1 MKKLGF
7 LALAAL
13 VMMGVAFAPCDS
25 KKTVSLKTEVD
36 SISYFFGAYNGQGL
50 KESVERQQFPG
61 PKLNLEAVISGF
73 NNALDGDTIHLGM
86 DMTAVLNA
94 LNTYVQGIQSKEME
108 SKAAE
113 AEVKKAAAAQFLA
126 ENAKKSGVITT
137 ESGLQ
142 YKVITEGKGK
152 RPNLENEI
160 KVHYHGTL
168 LDGSE
173 FDSSVTRGEP
183 AVFVLG
189 NVIDGWKEGL
199 QLMPVG
205 SKYTLW
211 VPSSLAYDAYGP
223 GPNNIHYGN
232 LLIFEVE
239 LLDIVK

>member
-7 LALAAL
+7 LALAAM
-13 VMMGVAFAPCDS
+13 VMMGVSFASCDS
-25 KKTVSLKTEVD
+25 RNAVSLKTEID
-36 SISYFFGAYNGQGL
+36 SISYLFGAYNGQGL
-50 KESVERQQFPG
+50 KESVEKQQFPG
-61 PKLNLEAVISGF
+61 PKLNLEALISGF
-73 NNALDGDTIHLGM
+73 NNALDGDTTHLGM
-86 DMTAVLNA
+86 DMAAVLNV

-108 SKAAE
+108 TKAAE
-113 AEVKKAAAAQFLA
+113 AEVKKAAAAKFLA
-126 ENAKKSGVITT
+126 ENATKSGVITT

-152 RPNLENEI
+152 RPKLENEI

-168 LDGSE
+168 LDGSV
-173 FDSSVTRGEP
+173 FDSSVTKGEP

-189 NVIDGWKEGL
+189 NVIEGWKEGL

-205 SKYTLW
+205 SKYQIW
-211 VPSSLAYDAYGP
+211 IPSSLAYDPFGP
-223 GPNNIHYGN
+223 GPNNIHYGD

>member
-13 VMMGVAFAPCDS
+13 VMMGVAFASCDS
-25 KKTVSLKTEVD
+25 RKTVSLKTEVD
-36 SISYFFGAYNGQGL
+36 SISYIIGASYGRGLSEELKKLPGIPGNVEALVAGFLNG
-50 KESVERQQFPG
+50 
-61 PKLNLEAVISGF
+61 A
-73 NNALDGDTIHLGM
+73 DGDSIHLGM
-86 DMTAVLNA
+86 DMATAQNYI
-94 LNTYVQGIQSKEME
+94 NTYFQGLQAKEME
-108 SKAAE
+108 VKAAE
-113 AEVKKAAAAQFLA
+113 ADVKKATAAQFLA

-142 YKVITEGKGK
+142 YKVINEGKGK

-211 VPSSLAYDAYGP
+211 VPSSLAYDNA
-223 GPNNIHYGN
+223 GPNHPHYGN